1 MVLVLLSCVMGRQ
14 DYHKE
19 ELWLFTVLYDY
30 RSASDLTFGY
40 PGSDIGFGKASET
53 CRRDEETDFSEKV

>member
-1 MVLVLLSCVMGRQ
+1 MGRQ

-19 ELWLFTVLYDY
+19 ELQLFTILYDY

-40 PGSDIGFGKASET
+40 PGSNMASGIAGMNV
-53 CRRDEETDFSEKV
+53 DNSQMNWLLS